1 MTLKG
6 GEDGTVF
13 KTLTVEGEDR
23 VHVDFDRPELELNV
37 DPQQA
42 PGLDLGSAADVLDR
56 TTPDYVS
63 PLMSA
68 AANEPSPYLAHPWL
82 GAFAAGSVA
91 RFRPA
96 VEHLER
102 WKLVV
107 ANSRG
112 EVVANYAGN
121 GDPPAELAWDGRTLN
136 GGQAAPGLTYSYVFE
151 AYDRAGNKRNF
162 VGQGFKVPA
171 YRIDA
176 PSGPVLVFQG
186 SELAGRLARGAMTRP
201 QGPAPILLEAAG
213 YLNAAGKSKQP
224 LRVTATARSFDEA
237 NAMATMVAR
246 DLGALTLGDPARIRP
261 VATVEADAP
270 DGGTVKISSE
280 P

>member
-6 GEDGTVF
+6 GEEGTVF

-42 PGLDLGSAADVLDR
+42 PGLDLGSAIDVLDR

-63 PLMSA
+63 PLMTA
-68 AANEPSPYLAHPWL
+68 AANDPSPYLAHPWL

-96 VEHLER
+96 VEHLDR

-112 EVVANYAGN
+112 EVVATYAGK
-121 GDPPAELAWDGRTLN
+121 GDPPAELTWDGRTQS

-171 YRIDA
+171 YRVDA
-176 PSGPVLVFQG
+176 PSGPVLVFPG
-186 SELAGRLARGAMTRP
+186 TELAGRAAFGGMTRP
-201 QGPAPILLEAAG
+201 QAPAAILLEAAG
-213 YLNAAGKSKQP
+213 YINAAGRPKQP

-246 DLGALTLGDPARIRP
+246 DLGALTLGDPSRIHP
-261 VATVEADAP
+261 VAAVEADAP